1 MCLYHLSHI
10 VSLFPPLYQ
19 PQAEYDTAVME
30 VQSGQ
35 THVSVKVKQFGL
47 HNAVLINDQNGQPRT
62 VEYREK
68 WHYLCIVPEHGNPI
82 KIAATKPERLEKI
95 KMGMLKAQEQFSL
108 QERAD
113 REEAQRYAASM
124 QAAAPAP
131 SYNASYDAYG
141 SNDYYS
147 QQQPAQP
154 QQQAYQQPAPQ
165 QISYGQGY
173 EENYQGYAQPPA
185 PQQQQQQHQQYS
197 NISTPW
203 ASY

>member
-1 MCLYHLSHI
+1 
-10 VSLFPPLYQ
+10 
-19 PQAEYDTAVME
+19 ME

-95 KMGMLKAQEQFSL
+95 RMGMLKAQERFRL

-131 SYNASYDAYG
+131 SYNSSYDAYG
-141 SNDYYS
+141 SNDYYYS
-147 QQQPAQP
+147 QQQQQ

-185 PQQQQQQHQQYS
+185 PQQQQQYS
-197 NISTPW
+197 NSSTPW

>member
-1 MCLYHLSHI
+1 
-10 VSLFPPLYQ
+10 
-19 PQAEYDTAVME
+19 ME

-35 THVSVKVKQFGL
+35 KHVSVKVKQFGL
-47 HNAVLINDQNGQPRT
+47 HNAILINDQNGQPRT

-95 KMGMLKAQEQFSL
+95 RMGMLKAQEQLRL

-147 QQQPAQP
+147 QQQ
-154 QQQAYQQPAPQ
+154 QAYQQPAPQ
-165 QISYGQGY
+165 QMSYGQGY
-173 EENYQGYAQPPA
+173 AENYQGYAQSPA
-185 PQQQQQQHQQYS
+185 PQQQQQQQYS
-197 NISTPW
+197 NSSTPW